1 MCPLVQ
7 GASVVAVDS
16 ATVILV
22 LVVVVALSFDFTN
35 GFHDTANA
43 MATSIAT
50 HALPPKV
57 AVALSGV
64 LNLVG
69 AFLSVEVALTVT
81 NAVVHI
87 QDADGTPRA
96 ELLGGGGADLLT
108 IVLAGLVGAIVWN
121 LLTWLLGLPSSSSHA
136 LFGGLIGS
144 TIAGLGWSG
153 VNWQGDGSKIDGV
166 VGKVIVPAIASPVV
180 AGVVAAVGTWLVY
193 RVVVGVAARYTD
205 RAFRWGQ
212 IGSASLV
219 SLAHGTN
226 DAQKTMGVITLAL
239 IASGHWTSTTGIP
252 FWVKCV
258 CALAIALGTYLGG
271 WRIIRTLGKGLVQ
284 IAPPQGMA
292 AETSSAAV
300 ILVSS
305 HLGFALS
312 TTHVTT
318 GSVLGTGVGKPGAT
332 VRWRVAGRMVTAWLI
347 TIPASAVV
355 GAVMWYIAHGLGGG
369 VLGALVVTALL
380 VAAAGAI
387 YARSRRQP
395 VHAGNV
401 NDEWDAPA
409 EAERTPASM
418 S

>member
-1 MCPLVQ
+1 M
-7 GASVVAVDS
+7 DS
-16 ATVILV
+16 ATVILT

-50 HALPPKV
+50 HALPPRT

-64 LNLVG
+64 LNLIG

-87 QDADGTPRA
+87 QNADGSPRE
-96 ELLGGGGADLLT
+96 ELVTGGGAALLT
-108 IVLAGLVGAIVWN
+108 IVLAGLVGAIAWN

-136 LFGGLIGS
+136 LFGGLIGA

-166 VGKVIVPAIASPVV
+166 VGKVIVPALASPIV
-180 AGVVAAVGTWLVY
+180 AGLVAAVGTWLVY
-193 RVVVGVAARYTD
+193 RIVVGVAARYTD
-205 RAFRWGQ
+205 NHFRWGQ

-239 IASGHWTSTTGIP
+239 IASGHWSSTTGIP
-252 FWVKCV
+252 FWVKLA
-258 CALAIALGTYLGG
+258 CALAISLGTYLGG
-271 WRIIRTLGKGLVQ
+271 WRIIRTLGKGLVE
-284 IAPPQGMA
+284 IAPPQGLV

-318 GSVLGTGVGKPGAT
+318 GSVLGTGLGKPGAT
-332 VRWRVAGRMVTAWLI
+332 VRWRVAGRMVAAWLI

-355 GAVMWYIAHGLGGG
+355 GAVMWYIADALGGG
-369 VLGALVVTALL
+369 VLGALVVTAVL
-380 VAAAGAI
+380 VALAAVI
-387 YARSRRQP
+387 YARSRRNA

-409 EAERTPASM
+409 DADRRTAVPA
-418 S
+418 